1 MHGLFVGYQS
11 RSSVESRES
20 KEKVNDVNGWRK

>member
-1 MHGLFVGYQS
+1 MHGLYVGYQS

-20 KEKVNDVNGWRK
+20 RVERKGQ